1 MAATSM
7 QRACCLLVL
16 LYIGITCTAQSDT
29 STVNRKKLII
39 VAATTGVAYAT
50 TMALLA
56 KTWYSEFDKE
66 PFHWFNDNKEWMQVD
81 KAGHFYSAY
90 YLADMGS
97 WALQS
102 CNVPPRKSDLIASA
116 AGFVML
122 SSIEIFDGFSS
133 AYGASA
139 GDLAFNMAGTLF
151 YLGQRA
157 VWKQPRLLPKFS
169 FHPTDFSAL
178 RPDVLGS
185 GMSTVLKDYNGQ
197 TYWLSVDMDKFM
209 RFPLWLNLAAGYGA
223 DGMVHANEQQNS
235 AAGYDAYRQFYLA
248 LDLDL
253 TGIPTRS
260 KFLRGLFRVV
270 SMVRLPAP
278 AVEFSQGKVA
288 FRPFYF

>member
-1 MAATSM
+1 
-7 QRACCLLVL
+7 LLLITL
-16 LYIGITCTAQSDT
+16 LISSPGEAQSDT
-29 STVNRKKLII
+29 AVNRKKLIL
-39 VAATTGVAYAT
+39 VAATTGVAYTT

-66 PFHWFNDNKEWMQVD
+66 PFHWFNDSHEWMQVD

-116 AGFVML
+116 AGVIML

-139 GDLAFNMAGTLF
+139 SDLAFNVAGTLF

-169 FHPTDFSAL
+169 FHPTEFSAL

-185 GMSTVLKDYNGQ
+185 GVSTILKDYNGQ
-197 TYWLSVDMDKFM
+197 TYWLSADMDKFV
-209 RFPLWLNLAAGYGA
+209 RFPAWLNLAVGYGA
-223 DGMVHANEQQNS
+223 DSMVYASDEQNS

-248 LDLDL
+248 VDLDL

-260 KFLRGLFRVV
+260 KFLRGLFRVA
-270 SMVRLPAP
+270 SMIRLPAP

-288 FRPFYF
+288 FHPFYF